1 MLTRIDRNYQ
11 DGSGFNALAFEV
23 KHAQDYEKSQQQY
36 TEYDLDWNSR
46 LYRVWDGMVLIGTF
60 YLKNKKWLANP
71 YFKNHSCVGSG
82 CCYERR
88 FRSNESAINYII
100 RSYEGR

>member
-1 MLTRIDRNYQ
+1 MPQQIKE
-11 DGSGFNALAFEV
+11 FNAIAFEI
-23 KHAQDYEKSQQQY
+23 KHAQEFEASQTQY
-36 TEYDLDWNSR
+36 TEYEIDRDLSWNSR

-71 YFKNHSCVGSG
+71 YFKKSVCVGSG

-100 RSYEGR
+100 SSYEGR